1 MIPMFTKQL
10 EIIREAISTFGFC
23 RRDTILLYEG
33 CWRVFSMLMSFS
45 VNEKNAISEPEK
57 RKDKTKRTNRIK
69 TRMEVAAG
77 VLVIIW
83 SNGKLFLMTKG

>member
-1 MIPMFTKQL
+1 
-10 EIIREAISTFGFC
+10 
-23 RRDTILLYEG
+23 
-33 CWRVFSMLMSFS
+33 MSFS